1 MGVFMRVAT
10 FVLGIALTIVGGA
23 SEAAD
28 VSGSSNGA
36 APSVALADNV
46 LPTPVT
52 ERFITPNTSAWLSA
66 QEGSLRNHALGAMG
80 FVPSQ
85 GPTSATR
92 TRPFGAAPQ
101 PQRPYNPATTPL
113 PRTRTL
119 EDHLLTG
126 FVALMLIAYQ
136 LRRKHRF
143 LRPHQF
149 SI

>member
-1 MGVFMRVAT
+1 MGEFMRVAT
-10 FVLGIALTIVGGA
+10 FVLGIAIAIAGGA
-23 SEAAD
+23 SEASD
-28 VSGSSNGA
+28 TGGSSRSAQPA
-36 APSVALADNV
+36 AAIEGV
-46 LPTPVT
+46 LRAPAT
-52 ERFITPNTSAWLSA
+52 ERFITPNTSAWLNA
-66 QEGSLRNHALGAMG
+66 QDENFRRGALGAMG
-80 FVPSQ
+80 FVPPH
-85 GPTSATR
+85 GSALNR
-92 TRPFGAAPQ
+92 TRPFGEAAAQ
-101 PQRPYNPATTPL
+101 HERPYNPATTPL